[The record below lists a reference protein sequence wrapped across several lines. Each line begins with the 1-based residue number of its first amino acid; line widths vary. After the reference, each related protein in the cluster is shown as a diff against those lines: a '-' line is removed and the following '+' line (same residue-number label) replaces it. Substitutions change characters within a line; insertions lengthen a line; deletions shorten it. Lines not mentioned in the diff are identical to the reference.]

1 MAQNTDRPDHNDVIG
16 LLHEIRGEQTRQGN
30 KLDDISQRVTGGLDV
45 AKGLEFRTSQLEAHR
60 DEQRKKDE
68 RRETVLSGLIV
79 TVGATLIMAT
89 LALIFRFAPNI
100 SAGS

>member
-1 MAQNTDRPDHNDVIG
+1 MPQNADRPDHNDVIG

-79 TVGATLIMAT
+79 AVGAALIMAT
-89 LALIFRFAPNI
+89 LTLIFKFAPVVTP
-100 SAGS
+100 GV

>member
-1 MAQNTDRPDHNDVIG
+1 MPTDRPDHNDVIG

-60 DEQRKKDE
+60 DEQRKKDD